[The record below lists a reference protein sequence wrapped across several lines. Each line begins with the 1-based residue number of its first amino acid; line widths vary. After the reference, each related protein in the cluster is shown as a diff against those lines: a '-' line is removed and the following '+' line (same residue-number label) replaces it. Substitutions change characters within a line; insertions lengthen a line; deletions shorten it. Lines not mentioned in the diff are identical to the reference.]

1 VPTCNLLH
9 GHGAIG
15 WLCKQYMI
23 VETRLSMRWIAFS
36 TAMLL
41 LKLRLRNL
49 TYFVFFRDDD
59 KFGRRERYSGP
70 TSEFKEK
77 DGYKPNVK
85 LDYIDDDGHVLN
97 AKEAFR

>member
-1 VPTCNLLH
+1 L
-9 GHGAIG
+9 
-15 WLCKQYMI
+15 
-23 VETRLSMRWIAFS
+23 
-36 TAMLL
+36 
-41 LKLRLRNL
+41 
-49 TYFVFFRDDD
+49 FFRDDD

-85 LDYIDDDGHVLN
+85 LDYIDDDGRVLN

>member
-1 VPTCNLLH
+1 MKKRKALTAVHTHTHTLFTFSRTNPLLSS
-9 GHGAIG
+9 
-15 WLCKQYMI
+15 
-23 VETRLSMRWIAFS
+23 RLIKKCSVLYCFH
-36 TAMLL
+36 
-41 LKLRLRNL
+41 
-49 TYFVFFRDDD
+49 FFRDDD

-70 TSEFKEK
+70 TSDFKEK